1 MYIDMLVLDRLDG
14 SAGHAVAAYPV
25 RKTEVVL
32 GRSTSLEEVHADRCR
47 ADRVPVLR
55 RAGGGGVV
63 VLSPGMVVISV
74 AGASGIPFC
83 LREHMN
89 LVNRRIMAA
98 LAVLGVEGLSL
109 RGISDIALGDRKL
122 AGSSLY
128 RRRDL
133 VLYQGALLVSPDL
146 GLIDRYLKH
155 PRTEPDYRRGRPH
168 ADFLTSLRDEGYL
181 LTPGEAAADIRK
193 VLEEANPWQREAV
206 HELR

>member
-74 AGASGIPFC
+74 AGTSGIPFC

-89 LVNRRIMAA
+89 LVNRRVMAA
-98 LAVLGVEGLSL
+98 LEGLGVGDLSL

-122 AGSSLY
+122 LGSYLY

-133 VLYQGALLVSPDL
+133 VLYQGSLLVNPDL

-168 ADFLTSLRDEGYL
+168 ADFLTSLRRQGYT
-181 LTPGEAAADIRK
+181 LTPGQVAAEILEVLGRSNPWRREAAR
-193 VLEEANPWQREAV
+193 
-206 HELR
+206 ELR